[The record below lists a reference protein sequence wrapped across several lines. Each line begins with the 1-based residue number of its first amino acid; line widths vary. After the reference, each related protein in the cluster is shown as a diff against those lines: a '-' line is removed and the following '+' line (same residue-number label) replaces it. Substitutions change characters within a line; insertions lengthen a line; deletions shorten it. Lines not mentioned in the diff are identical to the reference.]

1 MKTLL
6 ILTSVVGLFNFG
18 LYYFNIQDI
27 EQKEY
32 VESAIQTESDIKIT
46 LNQEIQTDEDIF
58 SKEIADIILDNLPVS
73 SGTSINEINNT
84 QIITEEKL
92 NPVNI
97 EYFNKIADWAS
108 NVGLAKSNSLDS
120 QINFLLRL
128 KKALSNKSNSTQV
141 SPVESKSNISL
152 LDTNL
157 ESSVFK
163 PFTEL
168 SPLDTKFIE
177 ALSNQDLNS
186 VTNTTETLIELGK
199 IIG

>member
-199 IIG
+199 